1 MSNFYTLLTNIGAA
15 LHANAQVQQTTVA
28 WSHFAL
34 GDGNGAAV
42 VPTQTQTG
50 LRREV
55 HRLAI
60 TSIEAH
66 PDNPNW
72 IIVEAVVPSDVGGW
86 TVRESAIYGGPGGN
100 TCIAVGNYPETYKP
114 VLAEGA
120 GREMVMRMIVE
131 ISSVATVKLLIDP
144 AVAIASRQWVQSLVA
159 SPQKAGLV
167 KLATVPQ
174 AIEGVS
180 QDTAVTPEGLKAA
193 IEGLNGLPIFF
204 NGHHDGDRASLIRVF
219 NGMATPDDG
228 DQLNAL
234 THPDIVLGVL
244 HGDVKSCTDA
254 EWLAD
259 PYKRGMWSKGNAYI
273 DAQGKPQGW
282 VRMSDRNGVKE
293 GSLPPPFW
301 RGSGQGD
308 AAIGTI
314 AKDAMRNVT
323 GRITNLS
330 RGDSGHIDALA
341 VVAGALKLTPSG
353 VSKSTIQNSTS
364 SYPTA
369 FLDFDASLGL
379 PPGHTTDPVTGEFRP
394 WSLYGLSYTITA
406 NGIVNEAALDAAGV
420 MAQVLLLQGRVTA
433 LEGWDLGVS
442 TQKWVTT
449 TTTRLQG
456 VPYVADQTFRLRV
469 EVNVGAVTGG
479 SALVAY
485 TIDGEIFYGATQ
497 PYGASALFVS
507 EMLIPKGCT
516 FSYQPSGN
524 FNAST
529 LKVREFRR
537 GA

>member
-60 TSIEAH
+60 TSIETH

-72 IIVEAVVPSDVGGW
+72 IVVEAVVPSDVGGW

-174 AIEGVS
+174 AIEGLS
-180 QDTAVTPEGLKAA
+180 PDTAVTPEGLKAA

-228 DQLNAL
+228 EPLTAL
-234 THPDIVLGVL
+234 THPGIVQGVL
-244 HGDVKSCTDA
+244 RGDVKSCTEE

-259 PYKRGMWSKGNAYI
+259 PYKRGMWSKGNAYL
-273 DAQGKPQGW
+273 DGQGKPQGW

-301 RGSGQGD
+301 RGGVD
-308 AAIGTI
+308 AKVGSIG
-314 AKDAMRNVT
+314 KDMMRNWHAT
-323 GRITNLS
+323 FNALREGAETTATGAATREGNPGSGGAGNTNPLQGRIV
-330 RGDSGHIDALA
+330 RIDPATML
-341 VVAGALKLTPSG
+341 
-353 VSKSTIQNSTS
+353 
-364 SYPTA
+364 
-369 FLDFDASLGL
+369 
-379 PPGHTTDPVTGEFRP
+379 PGHTGTETVPWNITGV
-394 WSLYGLSYTITA
+394 SYTITA

-420 MAQVLLLQGRVTA
+420 MAQLLLLQGRVAA
-433 LEGWDLGVS
+433 LENRPLGFGHGQTTQNVTAERVGGVVYTNLTGRTISVRVTFEQNWPGQRQLLVDGKVDDIQSIGS
-442 TQKWVTT
+442 TINTVMT
-449 TTTRLQG
+449 LFAF
-456 VPYVADQTFRLRV
+456 VPAGSTYGT
-469 EVNVGAVTGG
+469 GAAAG
-479 SALVAY
+479 SHSRWM
-485 TIDGEIFYGATQ
+485 EH
-497 PYGASALFVS
+497 
-507 EMLIPKGCT
+507 
-516 FSYQPSGN
+516 
-524 FNAST
+524 
-529 LKVREFRR
+529 R
-537 GA
+537 

>member
-42 VPTQTQTG
+42 KPTQTQTG
-50 LRREV
+50 LHREV

-60 TSIEAH
+60 SSIEPH

-72 IIVEAVVPSDVGGW
+72 IVVEAVVPSDVGGW

-159 SPQKAGLV
+159 SPQKSGLV

-174 AIEGVS
+174 AIEGLS
-180 QDTAVTPEGLKAA
+180 PDTAVTPEGLKAA

-259 PYKRGMWSKGNAYI
+259 PYRRGMWSKGNAYI

-293 GSLPPPFW
+293 GSLPAPFW
-301 RGSGQGD
+301 RGGVDAKVGSIGKDMMRDWHATFNALREGSDTTLGGAATREGTAGGGGTGSGAAAQGRVVRID
-308 AAIGTI
+308 PAA
-314 AKDAMRNVT
+314 M
-323 GRITNLS
+323 L
-330 RGDSGHIDALA
+330 
-341 VVAGALKLTPSG
+341 
-353 VSKSTIQNSTS
+353 
-364 SYPTA
+364 
-369 FLDFDASLGL
+369 
-379 PPGHTTDPVTGEFRP
+379 PGHTGAETVPWNITGV
-394 WSLYGLSYTITA
+394 SYTITA
-406 NGIVNEAALDAAGV
+406 NGVVNEAALDAAGV
-420 MAQVLLLQGRVTA
+420 MAQLLLLQGRVTA

-479 SALVAY
+479 SALVTY
-485 TIDGEIFYGATQ
+485 TIDGEVFYGATQ
-497 PYGASALFVS
+497 PYGAGALFVS
-507 EMLIPKGCT
+507 EMLIQKGCT

>member
-60 TSIEAH
+60 TSIETH

-72 IIVEAVVPSDVGGW
+72 IVVEAVVPSDVGGW

-144 AVAIASRQWVQSLVA
+144 AVAIASRAWVQSLVA

-167 KLATVPQ
+167 KLATVDES
-174 AIEGVS
+174 IEGKRDDV
-180 QDTAVTPEGLKAA
+180 AVTPEGLDAA
-193 IEGLNGLPIFF
+193 LEGLNGLPIFF

-228 DQLNAL
+228 DHLNAL
-234 THPDIVLGVL
+234 THPGVVEGVL
-244 HGDVKSCTDA
+244 RGDVKSCTEE
-254 EWLAD
+254 EWQTD
-259 PYKRGMWSKGNAYI
+259 PYKRGMWSKGNAYL

-293 GSLPPPFW
+293 GSLPAPFW
-301 RGSGQGD
+301 RGGVD
-308 AAIGTI
+308 AKVGSIGKDMMRDWSATFTAARNGATNTLDGAVTRENTVSTGVDGTI
-314 AKDAMRNVT
+314 GA
-323 GRITNLS
+323 
-330 RGDSGHIDALA
+330 ALPRDVKISPA
-341 VVAGALKLTPSG
+341 
-353 VSKSTIQNSTS
+353 I
-364 SYPTA
+364 
-369 FLDFDASLGL
+369 SL
-379 PPGHTTDPVTGEFRP
+379 PAGHTGSETVPWNITGV
-394 WSLYGLSYTITA
+394 SYTITA

-420 MAQVLLLQGRVTA
+420 MAQVLLLQGRVAA
-433 LEGWDLGVS
+433 LENRPLGFGHGQTTHNVTADRVGGVVYTNLTGKTISVRVTFEQNWPGQRQLLVDGKVDDIQSIGS
-442 TQKWVTT
+442 TINTVMT
-449 TTTRLQG
+449 LFAF
-456 VPYVADQTFRLRV
+456 VPAGSTYGT
-469 EVNVGAVTGG
+469 GAAAG
-479 SALVAY
+479 SHSRWM
-485 TIDGEIFYGATQ
+485 EH
-497 PYGASALFVS
+497 
-507 EMLIPKGCT
+507 
-516 FSYQPSGN
+516 
-524 FNAST
+524 
-529 LKVREFRR
+529 R
-537 GA
+537 